1 MLTFEKVIEVFKDY
15 LTEDTRYE
23 IVMTSHGY
31 TVLEWDSRANGLVR
45 NCAPRRRSCGMCC
58 WIASPGIWNIKRSP
72 QMEKLPWLNRSGS
85 PHSGRRFWRSCNKN
99 QQRPRYH
106 FPWAAAGLTANILVQ
121 IISEKWKNPYS
132 LHIAMLHYAE
142 GGALMATLLIVEDD
156 IDTNEAVCEYLQE
169 AGHTTIPAFDGDE
182 AITLFSEN
190 KIDLVVLDI
199 MLPTITGLAV
209 LNSIRKTSQVPVLM
223 LTAME
228 DEGTQI
234 ASFDGQADDYM
245 TKPFSM
251 VILGKRVAALLR
263 RSNPAEKTD
272 VWTCGDLTVNFSAY
286 SAHDASGELEVT
298 AKELDLLKLLVEH
311 QGLVLSRTQ
320 ILDGVWGDNSYVLDR
335 LVDTYIKNLRKKL
348 HLDCIK
354 TVKGIGYKLEVSQ

>member
-1 MLTFEKVIEVFKDY
+1 
-15 LTEDTRYE
+15 
-23 IVMTSHGY
+23 
-31 TVLEWDSRANGLVR
+31 
-45 NCAPRRRSCGMCC
+45 
-58 WIASPGIWNIKRSP
+58 
-72 QMEKLPWLNRSGS
+72 
-85 PHSGRRFWRSCNKN
+85 
-99 QQRPRYH
+99 
-106 FPWAAAGLTANILVQ
+106 
-121 IISEKWKNPYS
+121 
-132 LHIAMLHYAE
+132 MLHYAE
-142 GGALMATLLIVEDD
+142 GGAPMATLLIVEDD

-169 AGHTTIPAFDGDE
+169 AGHSTISAFDGDE

-228 DEGTQI
+228 DEQTQV

-251 VILGKRVAALLR
+251 VILGKRITALLR
-263 RSNPAEKTD
+263 RSNPAEKVD
-272 VWTCGDLTVNFSAY
+272 AWTYGDLTVNFSGY
-286 SAHDASGELEVT
+286 SAHDASGELDVT

-354 TVKGIGYKLEVSQ
+354 TVKGIGYKLEVSL